1 MKKALLTIAVA
12 LTGLFVACNK
22 TTTSPNN
29 NTTPAPAALKNEWDI
44 KGKNYKST
52 VCLFPEPTVLAA
64 FETMPS
70 VSTPVNSVSVYFK
83 NKPTADGSYKV
94 VFKADI
100 DSLAV
105 DEVGIMVNVTAN
117 NAQYFAAGTDN
128 VTAKV
133 SVANGKVSFE
143 LPETLVFSVQPTND
157 TTTLKAQF
165 TEQ

>member
-1 MKKALLTIAVA
+1 
-12 LTGLFVACNK
+12 
-22 TTTSPNN
+22 
-29 NTTPAPAALKNEWDI
+29 
-44 KGKNYKST
+44 
-52 VCLFPEPTVLAA
+52 
-64 FETMPS
+64 
-70 VSTPVNSVSVYFK
+70 
-83 NKPTADGSYKV
+83 
-94 VFKADI
+94 
-100 DSLAV
+100 
-105 DEVGIMVNVTAN
+105 MVNVTAN